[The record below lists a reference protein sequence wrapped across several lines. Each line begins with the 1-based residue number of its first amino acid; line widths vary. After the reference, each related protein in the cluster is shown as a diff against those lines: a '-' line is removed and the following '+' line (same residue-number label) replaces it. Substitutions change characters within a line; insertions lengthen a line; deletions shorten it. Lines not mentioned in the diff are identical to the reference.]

1 MALFGIV
8 AGLFDVA
15 LNAQATELERRAARP
30 LMSGLHAWFSVGGL
44 AGAAAGA
51 GLLAVGLSPAAHLGL
66 IGALGVVAVLLGTRH
81 MLAHRP
87 APQPGVK
94 ARPHGALLLLG
105 LLAASGLVAEGAM
118 YDWSVLLMAQTHGA
132 TPVQA
137 AWAFGCFSAAMAAGR
152 FGGDGLRARWRVVTL
167 LRASGL
173 VAAAGMALTL
183 APVPLWGAL
192 LGCAGVGLGLAN
204 VVPLLFSA
212 SARVPGATP
221 AAAIAT
227 VSALGYAGLMVG
239 PPMFGFVAERSSLTA
254 SLWLVVGF
262 ALFTTALAG
271 RALRGLPASG
281 VTRASAP
288 DPGQC

>member
-1 MALFGIV
+1 
-8 AGLFDVA
+8 
-15 LNAQATELERRAARP
+15 
-30 LMSGLHAWFSVGGL
+30 
-44 AGAAAGA
+44 
-51 GLLAVGLSPAAHLGL
+51 
-66 IGALGVVAVLLGTRH
+66 
-81 MLAHRP
+81 
-87 APQPGVK
+87 
-94 ARPHGALLLLG
+94 
-105 LLAASGLVAEGAM
+105 
-118 YDWSVLLMAQTHGA
+118 
-132 TPVQA
+132 
-137 AWAFGCFSAAMAAGR
+137 
-152 FGGDGLRARWRVVTL
+152 VVTL

-221 AAAIAT
+221 AAAIAS

-239 PPMFGFVAERSSLTA
+239 PPMFGFVAEHSSLTA

-288 DPGQC
+288 HPGQC